1 MKKKMKQLFLILAF
15 VLAISC
21 NKITKAQLDELIK
34 PYLEGPSN
42 ITSYIPNYKPPLAK
56 YYAGFVTDKEI
67 QAAITKLSLP
77 SKIKDEVVAFLEE
90 SEIIETKNDFNSFDV
105 SFDKGT
111 LKIKTVY
118 CFTLSKDLEHPFFII
133 ATFDQAT
140 YETGYTTTMVKTCK
154 KRKCSF
160 KPVKIPKQITSED
173 IKVIEKVIKANVLT
187 QVYGNIMKDL

>member
-1 MKKKMKQLFLILAF
+1 MKQLFLILAF

-77 SKIKDEVVAFLEE
+77 SKIKDEVVAIFRR
-90 SEIIETKNDFNSFDV
+90 I
-105 SFDKGT
+105 
-111 LKIKTVY
+111 
-118 CFTLSKDLEHPFFII
+118 
-133 ATFDQAT
+133 
-140 YETGYTTTMVKTCK
+140 
-154 KRKCSF
+154 
-160 KPVKIPKQITSED
+160 
-173 IKVIEKVIKANVLT
+173 
-187 QVYGNIMKDL
+187 